1 LLDHFL
7 AGFAAVRDYQP
18 SDHMVLGRALLPTEP
33 LQQPVPTQPAQLM
46 RPLLPRAMMI
56 SPPVDTRREEPAY
69 AEEVDDGGRAETAA
83 RVREEVDDGGRA
95 ETAARVREE
104 VDDGGRA
111 ETAARVR
118 EEVDDGGRAE
128 TAARVRELPFE
139 ARAAQ
144 VKAAAAAAADTA
156 VQGAG
161 RRVAPTHTSA
171 SPSRGRALMGR
182 RLMCAGRGGAG
193 LPHPS
198 MHFHCGGIIPPAVG
212 A

>member
-69 AEEVDDGGRAETAA
+69 A
-83 RVREEVDDGGRA
+83 EEVDDGGRA